1 MTNEELERIYYESY
15 KAVYWTAMSL
25 LHNEEDAED
34 VVQDAFVTLIKSYD
48 TIKDKS
54 KVTAWLKKTAAN
66 KCLDRIR
73 MAKTDTVDDEFLEDI
88 ETVPEDFL
96 PDALVESDDVR
107 RIIMDI
113 IEKSL
118 SEEVRRTLILF
129 YFDEMSTKEIAEAMG
144 IPMGTVSWRIN
155 FAKQKIKKE
164 VEKYEKDNDT
174 KLYGM
179 AIPFLSRLFAKE
191 AEKVTIKPLSA
202 SLLSLSASME
212 SAASAASQGAAME
225 AASTAQGATTGV
237 ATATAQGVATE
248 AAATASQGAAM
259 KAATAAVT
267 KGTGIIMKKFVI
279 WIIAGVIGIS
289 AIAGTIAIVKKNSD
303 SKEKTKVEEKEKDD
317 DKKSGKSGKGEKG
330 GKDSDGAKGTVDV
343 DDPDNIFAVDSDGDD
358 GGKGTAVAPGESGFC
373 AVSKVSTVYGDIYFK
388 ETLGEFVAQFD
399 PEEFE
404 IRISDYEDNHY
415 TLDELDTAVTSR
427 HVGIVINH
435 GFERVCDFD
444 AMDVENTAIGECK
457 IYHFGFNENLATSFE
472 IDGHVIVLGETTL
485 DELVGMIGDYEPKP
499 NPDNDFTPNTYS
511 FILENYEAKR
521 YSIDVNDEKKVV
533 DVTVWGY

>member
-15 KAVYWTAMSL
+15 KAVYWTAMAL
-25 LHNEEDAED
+25 LKNEEDAED
-34 VVQDAFVTLIKSYD
+34 VVQDTFVTLIKSYD

-73 MAKTDTVDDEFLEDI
+73 MARTDTVDDEFLEDL

-96 PDALVESDDVR
+96 PDALVESDEVR

-155 FAKQKIKKE
+155 FAKKKIKKE
-164 VEKYEKDNDT
+164 VEKYEEENDT

-179 AIPFLSRLFAKE
+179 AIPFLSKLFAKE

-202 SLLSLSASME
+202 SLLNLSASMGE
-212 SAASAASQGAAME
+212 AASASAQGAAM
-225 AASTAQGATTGV
+225 
-237 ATATAQGVATE
+237 E

-267 KGTGIIMKKFVI
+267 KGTGIVMKKFII

-289 AIAGTIAIVKKNSD
+289 AIAGTIAIVSNKSD
-303 SKEKTKVEEKEKDD
+303 SKEKTKVEEKEKED
-317 DKKSGKSGKGEKG
+317 DKKSGKGGKISED
-330 GKDSDGAKGTVDV
+330 KDSDDNGKGAVDV
-343 DDPDNIFAVDSDGDD
+343 NDPDNIFAVDSDEDD
-358 GGKGTAVAPGESGFC
+358 GGKGTAAVPGASGYC
-373 AVSKVSTVYGDIYFK
+373 AVSKVTTSYGDIYFK
-388 ETLGEFVAQFD
+388 ETLGEFIAQFD

-415 TLDELDTAVTSR
+415 SLDELDTAVTSR
-427 HVGIVINH
+427 HVGVVINH
-435 GFERVCDFD
+435 GYERVCDFD
-444 AMDVENTAIGECK
+444 AQDVENMAISECQ
-457 IYHFGFNENLATSFE
+457 IYHFGFNENLATSVE
-472 IDGHVIVLGETTL
+472 IDGHVIMLGETTL
-485 DELVGMIGDYEPKP
+485 DEVVAWLGDYEPKAA
-499 NPDNDFTPNTYS
+499 DGLMANTYS
-511 FILENYEAKR
+511 FILDNYEAKR
-521 YSIDVNDEKKVV
+521 YSIDVNDDNKII
-533 DVTVWGY
+533 DVSVWAY